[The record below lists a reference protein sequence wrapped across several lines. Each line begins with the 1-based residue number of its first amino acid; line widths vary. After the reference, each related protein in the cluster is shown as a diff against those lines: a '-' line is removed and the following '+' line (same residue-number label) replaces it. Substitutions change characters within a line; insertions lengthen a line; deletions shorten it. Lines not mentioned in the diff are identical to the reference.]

1 MKKMSLFLSFSSV
14 GFGRV
19 ANASR
24 YGGGTVFAGKDDL

>member
-1 MKKMSLFLSFSSV
+1 MKKFFYSLFSSV

>member
-1 MKKMSLFLSFSSV
+1 MKKSSFILSFSSV

>member
-1 MKKMSLFLSFSSV
+1 MKSSLFSLVLRIWS
-14 GFGRV
+14 RV